1 MNSLSESS
9 ITALLKG
16 LSKPIRLASI
26 SHNGFPLISTLWV
39 LYEDGLFWCITQ
51 HRTLTRRNLA
61 ANPRCAFEIALDG
74 ERYKLLRGQGL
85 ATLDLQDGARVTARM
100 IERYVDDPNG
110 PIAAKLRAQ
119 ASTEYAIRIQP
130 RWVRGRIRW

>member
-9 ITALLKG
+9 IAALLRG
-16 LSKPIRLASI
+16 LAKPIRLASI
-26 SHNGFPLISTLWV
+26 SRNGFPLISTVWV

-61 ANPRCAFEIALDG
+61 ANPRCAFEIDLDG

-85 ATLDLQDGARVTARM
+85 ATLVLEDGARVTARM
-100 IERYVDDPNG
+100 IERYVRDPDG
-110 PIAAKLRAQ
+110 SIAAKLRAQ
-119 ASTEYAIRIQP
+119 VSTEYAIRIQP

>member
-9 ITALLKG
+9 ITALLRG

-26 SHNGFPLISTLWV
+26 SRNGFPLISTLWV

-51 HRTLTRRNLA
+51 HRTLTRKNLA

-85 ATLDLQDGARVTARM
+85 ATLDLQDGARVAALM